1 MASWV
6 YVGSVRGYAGK
17 NLVSL
22 GIGSKMKEDGLK
34 LGFMKPYGI
43 NPVKVGD
50 SYTDADAW
58 MINQTLGLGQTP
70 EDCCPVVRNQDLLT
84 MALRHQLGDMMD
96 EVLTRVEKM
105 QEGKDV
111 LLLSGAGTLRSGAM
125 VGLNSYN
132 LINELGAKA
141 IIVDR
146 YENDFFLD
154 DLMSAAHRLGDN
166 LAGVVINGVDSEM
179 NAVLQEQVVPFL
191 TEAGVKTL
199 GLLPNDELLSSMV
212 VQDVVD
218 NLGAKVVLGFS
229 HMKRLVK
236 KFYVGAM
243 QVNNASKFFG
253 SAQDFG
259 CIVGGDRPDMQLAG
273 IEGGAA
279 CLILTGNFYPSDLIM
294 SKAEERQVPILTTRD
309 DTFTVAQ
316 KLEFGSARSRLHE
329 EEKIQRGIELVK
341 EGVDFEA
348 LYKALELKVK

>member
-22 GIGSKMKEDGLK
+22 GIGRQMLDDGLK
-34 LGFMKPYGI
+34 LGFMKPYGA
-43 NPVKVGD
+43 NPVRVGE

-111 LLLSGAGTLRSGAM
+111 LMLSGAGTLRSGAM

-141 IIVDR
+141 LIVDR

-154 DLMSAAHRLGDN
+154 DLMSAAYRLGDN
-166 LAGVVINGVDSEM
+166 LAGVVINAVDQEM

-191 TEAGVKTL
+191 TEAGVKTF
-199 GLLPNDELLSSMV
+199 GLLPKDELLASV
-212 VQDVVD
+212 DVEEVAEI
-218 NLGAKVVLGFS
+218 LGAKIITGFS
-229 HMKRLVK
+229 HVDRLVK
-236 KFYVGAM
+236 KFYIGAM

-253 SAQDFG
+253 NAQDFG

-279 CLILTGNFYPSDLIM
+279 CLILTGNFYPSDMIL
-294 SKAEERQVPILTTRD
+294 SKAEQRQVPVLTARD
-309 DTFTVAQ
+309 DTFTVAR
-316 KLEFGSARSRLHE
+316 KLEFGAARSSLHE
-329 EEKIQRGIELVK
+329 EEKIKRGIELVK
-341 EGVDFEA
+341 EGIDFAA
-348 LYKALELKVK
+348 LYKALDIELS